1 MNSPLLP
8 TASSRQTWRSVAIL
22 SRGHRPL
29 AGLAGLTLL
38 AGTGSGLLVPP
49 VLGYIVNVVLQH
61 QGPSAITGPVVLLL
75 VVAVAQAVLTTL
87 GEILVARLGE
97 TMLAGLR
104 EQVVDRALSLPL
116 ARIEQAGSG
125 DLVARVSGDVAVVAD
140 AVRSALPALANAAL
154 TVVLTVIGLATLD
167 WRFAVAGLLATPVQV
182 LALRWYLRHST
193 PIYAKERVAEG
204 ARTQQLLDSLGGSE
218 TVRAFGLT
226 ERHVDAVRE
235 RSLGSLR
242 LALSANRLASRFFG
256 RLNLAEFIGLAAV
269 LAVGFWLTGSGTVTV
284 GATAAAALYFHRL
297 FDPVNVLL
305 GLFGTAQEAAAG
317 LARLV
322 GVAHL
327 PMPPSPAEPAHP
339 ADAAVVLAGIDF
351 DYAPD
356 RPVLRGI
363 DLDIAAGEHVA
374 VIGPSGAGKTTLAKL
389 VSGIHPPTRGAT
401 TIGGAPIGSIAPDEL
416 RRSVALVTQEVHV
429 FAGPLGDDLRL
440 AAPGASDDQLRDA
453 LDQVGASSWVRTL
466 PEGLA
471 TVVGEGG
478 HALTATQAQQL
489 ALARLLLADPAV
501 AVLDEATAD
510 AGSAGARQ
518 LDRAA
523 AHALAGRTALIV
535 AHRLSQAA
543 TADRIVVLRAGR
555 IVELGTHAELLAR
568 DGEYTRLWQSWA
580 SAQLTGEAG

>member
-1 MNSPLLP
+1 MADKPLLP
-8 TASSRQTWRSVAIL
+8 TASSSQTWRSIATL

-29 AGLAGLTLL
+29 AALAGLTLIV
-38 AGTGSGLLVPP
+38 GTGAGLLVPP
-49 VLGYIVNVVLQH
+49 TLGYIVNVVLEH
-61 QGPSAITGPVVLLL
+61 KGPNAITLPVVLLL
-75 VVAVAQAVLTTL
+75 VVAVAQSVLTTL

-97 TMLAGLR
+97 TMLAQLR

-116 ARIEQAGSG
+116 AKIEEAGSG

-140 AVRSALPALANAAL
+140 AVRTALPALANSAL
-154 TVVLTVIGLATLD
+154 TIVLTVIGLATLD
-167 WRFAVAGLLATPVQV
+167 WRFALAGLLATPVQFT
-182 LALRWYLRHST
+182 ALRWYLGAST
-193 PIYAKERVAEG
+193 PVFAKERVAEG

-226 ERHVDAVRE
+226 GRHVESVRE
-235 RSLGSLR
+235 SSLGALR
-242 LALSANRLASRFFG
+242 LALSVNRLATRFFA

-269 LAVGFWLTGSGTVTV
+269 LAVGFWLTDSGTVTV

-297 FDPVNVLL
+297 FDPINVLL
-305 GLFGTAQEAAAG
+305 GQFGTAQEAAAG

-327 PMPPSPAEPAHP
+327 PQPPTPAQPARP
-339 ADAAVVLAGIDF
+339 VDATVRLAGIAF
-351 DYAPD
+351 DYSPD
-356 RPVLRGI
+356 RPVLRDV

-374 VIGPSGAGKTTLAKL
+374 VIGPSGAGKTTLAKV
-389 VSGIHPPTRGAT
+389 VSGIHAATAGHT
-401 TIGGAPIGSIAPDEL
+401 TIGRAPVQSIDPAEL
-416 RRSVALVTQEVHV
+416 RRTVALVTQEVHV
-429 FAGPLGDDLRL
+429 FAGPLAEDLRL
-440 AAPGASDDQLRDA
+440 AKPDASEDELRAA
-453 LDQVGASSWVRTL
+453 LDNVGANSWIETL
-466 PEGLA
+466 PDGLA

-478 HALTATQAQQL
+478 QTLTATQAQQL

-523 AHALAGRTALIV
+523 AVALSGRTALVV

-555 IVELGTHAELLAR
+555 IVEQGTHAELLAV
-568 DGEYTRLWQSWA
+568 DGEYTRLWQSWS
-580 SAQLTGEAG
+580 SAN